1 MHFRSAG
8 LMIVVGT
15 LTGAFGAHA
24 LDGVLPEQSMG
35 SFEVASRYLL
45 IVGAALMGALASGER
60 RGLAWVQCGSWLFS
74 ISIFLL
80 VAGRHGDWNMG
91 SVFGP
96 LTPIGGLMMIV
107 GWSSWVIGFGK
118 GRS

>member
-1 MHFRSAG
+1 
-8 LMIVVGT
+8 MIVVGT

-74 ISIFLL
+74 ISILLL

-107 GWSSWVIGFGK
+107 GWGSWVIGFGK